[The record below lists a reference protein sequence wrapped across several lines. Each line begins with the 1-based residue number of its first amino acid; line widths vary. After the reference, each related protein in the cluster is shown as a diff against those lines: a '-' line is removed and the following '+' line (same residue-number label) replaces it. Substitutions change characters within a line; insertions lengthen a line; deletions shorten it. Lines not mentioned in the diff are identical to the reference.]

1 MIYHRLFLIII
12 FIHYFYILFI
22 INIIFYFYSPFLFNF
37 YFTFISSSKYN
48 PEDIADVSIARK
60 RWCKAIRKIIHRG
73 HVRRTTLFLNREI
86 TPLGLSDTLER
97 SERVIPKNVKTLKK
111 LLSEKSEKSGK
122 SEIIEK
128 SEESE
133 KSERREMSEKSEKNE
148 RNEKSERRSEKGE
161 TSRRREL
168 KVEIEVVAEEKIE
181 EVAGF
186 LRLPSFNNVSMSM
199 SIECKFR

>member
-12 FIHYFYILFI
+12 FIYYFYILFI

-122 SEIIEK
+122 SEINEK
-128 SEESE
+128 SEKSE

-148 RNEKSERRSEKGE
+148 RNEKSERREMSEKGE
-161 TSRRREL
+161 TSRRREF
-168 KVEIEVVAEEKIE
+168 KVEIEVVEEEKVE

-186 LRLPSFNNVSMSM
+186 LRLPSFNNVSV
-199 SIECKFR
+199 SIECKV